1 MKIKHLLVSTF
12 LLMAGMSQGQYIYTF
27 NNGNANNESTV
38 SSTSGFNGTLV
49 GTGAALMAD
58 RFGNPNQAYNLNGT
72 GSINLGN
79 NPFMTGK
86 GSFSLTM
93 WAQKPLINGSFG
105 FLTKGGGYTRISS
118 NNLGGLDAVLV
129 PGATTE
135 IEPTAYSTITGGSWF
150 HLAYVKDGTTLN
162 LYVNGVLYAQN
173 TSVAALSRNF
183 VDDLFIGDG
192 CSNCSIKIPN
202 IGVDDIYI
210 FDYALNASQVENNK
224 NIPVI
229 ITQPKPACNA
239 PADLNVS
246 ASGTNLTYLWS
257 NGAITSTTT
266 AATVGEFSVTITS
279 AFNTVV
285 SRTIYVGNVPVPE
298 IITQVESFT
307 ACAGSSL
314 TKTFAISSTGSNLTY
329 LWNTGET
336 TRTISK
342 TIERDIITV
351 SGSYNVTVTG
361 TCGFVVSNSAL
372 FSTVDC
378 NQYVYSFNTGTM
390 QNDVM
395 PGTLNGINQSS
406 NTFAND
412 RFNNPGQA
420 IKLGE
425 ASRIGGS
432 INLGNNPSLNGDRY
446 TITMWA
452 QKNATNL
459 DRVLFDKG
467 DAMRLRQFGNTLV
480 AYSSCQLGDRNTS
493 FSPTSTVFSD
503 LAENEWFHVAYVRQA
518 FTISLYVNG
527 ELYSSFIGANNN
539 ICTGNNNFT
548 ISPMQTYNQ
557 FSFWGKG
564 VDDIYIYNY
573 SLTDAEIIANKNLPF
588 ITQPQSA
595 CTVPAN
601 LNVSASGTNL
611 TYLWSNGATT
621 STTTATSVGS
631 YTVTVTGSFGNAI
644 SNTVQVGN
652 IADPI
657 IVSQPQNYSNCSIA
671 GISVS
676 VSATGSNLSYLWS
689 SGETTNVITKSV
701 AGSYQVTVTGLCS
714 SVISNSAVLSTA
726 DCSQFIYS
734 FNNGNANNDVANVL
748 NGTVTGGATLMT
760 DRNGDAN
767 KAYNLNST
775 GSINLGDNPLLKNKG
790 SFTLTMW
797 VQKPAINEIKGLVY
811 NGGTQIRTYSD
822 GVLYAYT
829 HATEYTTPIAP
840 TVYST
845 ITGGSWFHLAYVK
858 SGTTLNLYVNGVLYA
873 QNNSVRALS
882 DATEDLKIGWTNFET
897 SIPNGGVDDIYIY
910 NNALSPAEVVDNK
923 NNIISSTQNP
933 KQIETATTLTIYPNP
948 STGAFTVENG
958 ESITV
963 YDMLGKV
970 ILSTSETTFTIAS
983 KGIFVAKVKT
993 ANGVKFV
1000 KLVVE

>member
-1 MKIKHLLVSTF
+1 
-12 LLMAGMSQGQYIYTF
+12 
-27 NNGNANNESTV
+27 
-38 SSTSGFNGTLV
+38 
-49 GTGAALMAD
+49 MAD

-72 GSINLGN
+72 GKINLGN

-86 GSFSLTM
+86 GSFTLTM

-105 FLTKGGGYTRISS
+105 FLTKGNGYTRISS

-129 PGATTE
+129 PGVASE
-135 IEPTAYSTITGGSWF
+135 IEPSAYSTITGGSWF

-173 TSVAALSRNF
+173 TSVSALSRTF

-266 AATVGEFSVTITS
+266 AATVGEYSVTITS
-279 AFNTVV
+279 VFNTVV
-285 SRTIYVGNVPVPE
+285 SKTVYVGNVPFPE

-307 ACAGSSL
+307 ACAGASL

-342 TIERDIITV
+342 SIGRDIITV
-351 SGSYNVTVTG
+351 AGSYNVTVTG
-361 TCGFVVSNSAL
+361 TCGSVVSNSAL

-378 NQYVYSFNTGTM
+378 NQYVYSFNNGNM

-395 PGTLNGINQSS
+395 PGTFDGINQS

-412 RFNNPGQA
+412 RFNNPGKA
-420 IKLGE
+420 IKMGE
-425 ASRIGGS
+425 ASMIGGS
-432 INLGNNPSLNGDRY
+432 INLGNNPSLNGDLY
-446 TITMWA
+446 TISMWV

-467 DAMRLRQFGNTLV
+467 DAMRLRQFGGTLV
-480 AYSSCQLGDRNTS
+480 AYSTCQGGDGHTS

-548 ISPMQTYNQ
+548 ISPMAQYNQ

-573 SLTDAEIIANKNLPF
+573 ALTEQEVMANRNLPF
-588 ITQPQSA
+588 ITQPQPACSA
-595 CTVPAN
+595 PAN
-601 LNVSASGTNL
+601 LSVSVLGTNI

-621 STTTATSVGS
+621 STTTATSVGN
-631 YTVTVTGSFGNAI
+631 YTVTVTGAFGNAI

-652 IADPI
+652 IADPV
-657 IVSQPQNYSNCSIA
+657 IVSQPQNYTNCSIT
-671 GISVS
+671 GIPVS
-676 VSATGSNLSYLWS
+676 VSASGLNLSYLWNT
-689 SGETTNVITKSV
+689 GETTRTISKST
-701 AGSYQVTVTGLCS
+701 AGNYKVTVTGLCS

-734 FNNGNANNDVANVL
+734 FNNGNANNDFANLL

-760 DRNGDAN
+760 DRNGNAN

-775 GSINLGDNPLLKNKG
+775 GSINLGDNSLLKNKG

-797 VQKPAINEIKGLVY
+797 AQKPASGETKGLAY

-822 GVLYAYT
+822 GILYAYS
-829 HATEYTTPIAP
+829 HSTEYTTPIAP
-840 TVYST
+840 TAYST

-858 SGTTLNLYVNGVLYA
+858 NNTTLNLYVNGVLYA
-873 QNNSVRALS
+873 TNNSVRALS

-897 SIPNGGVDDIYIY
+897 SIPSGGVDDIYIY
-910 NNALSPAEVVDNK
+910 NYALTAAQVFDNK
-923 NNIISSTQNP
+923 NNIISSTP
-933 KQIETATTLTIYPNP
+933 APSTLETSTALIIYPNP

-958 ESITV
+958 ELITV
-963 YDMLGKV
+963 YDILGKV
-970 ILSTSETTFTIAS
+970 ILSTSESTFTIAS